1 LSDKIKLGLMVSL
14 TENVDEAFH
23 EVTRVGLT
31 TCQLCSWNPAIMT
44 EAFATKVREASKRTG
59 VIVSSFWAGHTG
71 KTVWNFIDGPTT
83 IGLVPPG
90 SRAQRLAEL
99 KKGADFAKMIG
110 APSIATH
117 VGFIPEDLNDPNY
130 PPVVEALRDLALYCK
145 GKGLDFLFETGQET
159 PVVLLRTFEDIG
171 TDNLGINLD
180 PANLVLYGKANP
192 VDALDVFGKYVKGM
206 HAKDGKY
213 PTDGRHLGKET
224 AIGEGKV
231 DFPKLI
237 AGLKGY
243 GFRGPITIER
253 EISGPQQVEDIKAA
267 IAALTPLL

>member
-1 LSDKIKLGLMVSL
+1 LAEKLKLGLIVGL
-14 TENVDEAFH
+14 TENVEESFH

-31 TCQLCSWNPAIMT
+31 TCQLGSWNPSILN
-44 EAFATKVREASKRTG
+44 EALAAKVREASKRTG
-59 VIVSSFWAGHTG
+59 VIVSSLWAGHTG
-71 KTVWNFIDGPTT
+71 KTIWNFIDGPTT

-90 SRAQRLAEL
+90 PRAERLAEL
-99 KKGADFAKMIG
+99 KMGADFARMIG
-110 APSIATH
+110 TSSITTH

-130 PPVVEALRDLALYCK
+130 PGVVEVLRDLSLHCK
-145 GKGLDFLFETGQET
+145 KLGLDFLFETGQET
-159 PVVLLRTFEDIG
+159 PVTLLRAFEDIG

-180 PANLVLYGKANP
+180 PANLILYGKANP

-213 PTDGRHLGKET
+213 PTDGKHLGKET
-224 AIGEGKV
+224 AIGQGKV
-231 DFPKLI
+231 DFAKLI

-253 EISGPQQVEDIKAA
+253 EIAGPQQIEDIKES
-267 IAALTPLL
+267 IRILSPLL